1 MEAKRN
7 IFDNI
12 QTVDTKDLAKAVA
25 SLVAMSLK
33 PEQLNKV
40 LVRDNQGKESYIA
53 PGLITRI
60 VAVKIYN
67 PERTASEVV
76 YVNGDR
82 FTVDL
87 EPQKLG
93 AQLALPTNSNEA

>member
-1 MEAKRN
+1 M
-7 IFDNI
+7 FDNT

-25 SLVAMSLK
+25 SLVALSLK

-40 LVRDNQGKESYIA
+40 LVRDDKGNESYIA

-60 VAVKIYN
+60 VTVMIFNSK
-67 PERTASEVV
+67 RTASEVV
-76 YVNGDR
+76 YLNGDR

-93 AQLALPTNSNEA
+93 AQLGLPTNSNEA